1 MSRKVKVKLN
11 HEGVRQLLRSSEMMA
26 VCRNR
31 AQAIQSSYG
40 SGAKLSEHTGTNRVN
55 VSVYKAEGDNS
66 NKLLKSMGG
75 AKEK

>member
-31 AQAIQSSYG
+31 AEAMRSSYG
-40 SGAKLSEHTGTNRVN
+40 RGAKISEHTGTNRVN
-55 VSVYKAEGDNS
+55 VSVYKAEDDSSNS
-66 NKLLKSMGG
+66 LLKSMGG
-75 AKEK
+75 AKE